1 MSLKAEDIDLEGSG
15 IDRATLEGL
24 LGVDKALWKEE
35 VQGIREFYGKFGDKL
50 PQGLAQELE
59 ALDKRLD

>member
-1 MSLKAEDIDLEGSG
+1 M
-15 IDRATLEGL
+15 
-24 LGVDKALWKEE
+24 GVDKALWKEE